1 MIISNASGS
10 QPDCPVRPAYT
21 IATLVNDEAQYVALL
36 ASFRAGGFVEPAV
49 EFLAVRTAT
58 SAYAGLNA
66 LLGAARG
73 ETISL
78 CHQDVRL
85 LADGRHA
92 LDQRLAE
99 LSLRDPNWALAG
111 NAGGTAPGRLAMR
124 ISDPHGRNRQLGQ
137 LPAAVMSL
145 DENFIVVRGD
155 AGLRFSRD
163 LDGFHL
169 YGADICLVADVLG
182 YTAWVIDFH
191 LEHLSPGR
199 KDQSF
204 TEAEVR
210 FRAKWGR
217 ALRPRWMQTTCT
229 LLRLSGTALGRTLG
243 LATETAACR
252 IVRRLP
258 SAIGWTRRES
268 NAAAGPLAQSVRQP

>member
-1 MIISNASGS
+1 MILSNASVPE
-10 QPDCPVRPAYT
+10 PDRRSRPAYT
-21 IATLVNDEAQYVALL
+21 IATLVNDEAQYAQFL

-49 EFLAVRTAT
+49 EFLAVRGAT

-66 LLGAARG
+66 LLAAARG
-73 ETISL
+73 QTIIL

-85 LADGRHA
+85 LADGRDR

-99 LSLRDPNWALAG
+99 LGQRDPNWALAG
-111 NAGGTAPGRLAMR
+111 NAGGAGPGRFAIR
-124 ISDPHGRNRQLGQ
+124 ISDPHRRNHHVGA
-137 LPAAVMSL
+137 LPTPVMSL

-155 AGLRFSRD
+155 AGLSFSRD

-204 TEAEVR
+204 AKAEVR

-217 ALRPRWMQTTCT
+217 ALRARWMQTTCT
-229 LLRLSGTALGRTLG
+229 LLRISGTALGRTVG
-243 LATETAACR
+243 SATELAARR

-258 SAIGWTRRES
+258 SAIKWNRPEPEAPTG
-268 NAAAGPLAQSVRQP
+268 ALAQSVRQP

>member
-1 MIISNASGS
+1 MIISNDSIS
-10 QPDCPVRPAYT
+10 EPDRRVRPAYT
-21 IATLVNDEAQYVALL
+21 IATLVNNEAQYSQFL
-36 ASFRAGGFVEPAV
+36 ASFRAGGFIEPTV
-49 EFLAVRTAT
+49 EFLAVRQAA

-66 LLGAARG
+66 LLRAARG
-73 ETISL
+73 QTIIL

-85 LADGRHA
+85 IADGRDR

-99 LSLRDPNWALAG
+99 LNQRDPNWALAG
-111 NAGGTAPGRLAMR
+111 NAGGAGPGRFALR
-124 ISDPHGRNRQLGQ
+124 ISDPHGRDCNIGA
-137 LPAAVMSL
+137 LPAPVMSL
-145 DENFIVVRGD
+145 DENFIVMRGGT
-155 AGLRFSRD
+155 GLSFSRD

-204 TEAEVR
+204 VDAEVR

-229 LLRLSGTALGRTLG
+229 LLRLSGTAMGRRWG
-243 LATETAACR
+243 AASEAAARR

-258 SAIGWTRRES
+258 GAIRWNRPAPE
-268 NAAAGPLAQSVRQP
+268 AAGSSLAPSGRQP